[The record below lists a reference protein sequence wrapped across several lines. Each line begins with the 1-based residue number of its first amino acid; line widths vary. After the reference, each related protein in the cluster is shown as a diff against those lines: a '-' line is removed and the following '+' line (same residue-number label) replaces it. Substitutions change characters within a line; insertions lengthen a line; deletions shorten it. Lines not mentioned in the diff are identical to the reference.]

1 MIKVELECQKSND
14 QIQALKNII
23 SRNESFEEDNI
34 ITFEKVATNTSPIA
48 SSLSQLAIAS
58 DKAIRNS
65 V

>member
-1 MIKVELECQKSND
+1 MIKVELECQKSNN
-14 QIQALKNII
+14 QIQAI
-23 SRNESFEEDNI
+23 SRNENFEEDSI

>member
-1 MIKVELECQKSND
+1 MIKVELECQKSNN
-14 QIQALKNII
+14 QII
-23 SRNESFEEDNI
+23 SRNENFEERNI

>member
-1 MIKVELECQKSND
+1 MSKINNQM
-14 QIQALKNII
+14 QALQI
-23 SRNESFEEDNI
+23 STEKFEEDNI

>member
-1 MIKVELECQKSND
+1 MIKVELECQKSNNE
-14 QIQALKNII
+14 IQAI
-23 SRNESFEEDNI
+23 SRNENFEEDNI